1 MYPDHSLWG
10 RPVSTWV
17 AKLEGRTE
25 VHESSLN
32 FCANFSCQRRQ
43 LRSSR
48 LTRLNPRPVR
58 AYATE
63 PGDALIGSRCTV
75 LTGCVVKRHRSW
87 LSIFPAA
94 RVVRGEKN
102 KETAT
107 YVEPIAARLR
117 TGVRFPPPPPV
128 WKPQLFSVGAFFCL
142 MATVPACLRGFLR
155 KPADFAGSPSGPFS
169 ATFRS
174 LQAILLSGLARRQ
187 KPEVRRGSRTE
198 P

>member
-117 TGVRFPPPPPV
+117 TGVRFPPPPPIA
-128 WKPQLFSVGAFFCL
+128 KIPTLSRVGFFL
-142 MATVPACLRGFLR
+142 PVPPVLARFR
-155 KPADFAGSPSGPFS
+155 TFAPKSYPSG
-169 ATFRS
+169 
-174 LQAILLSGLARRQ
+174 G
-187 KPEVRRGSRTE
+187 
-198 P
+198 

>member
-117 TGVRFPPPPPV
+117 TGVRFPPPPPTPKARTHLRAFLLAEILV
-128 WKPQLFSVGAFFCL
+128 VCAIPTCFSPASPPPQSQTNAAAPRDQTP
-142 MATVPACLRGFLR
+142 MTSTSAHRPACAL
-155 KPADFAGSPSGPFS
+155 
-169 ATFRS
+169 
-174 LQAILLSGLARRQ
+174 
-187 KPEVRRGSRTE
+187 
-198 P
+198 